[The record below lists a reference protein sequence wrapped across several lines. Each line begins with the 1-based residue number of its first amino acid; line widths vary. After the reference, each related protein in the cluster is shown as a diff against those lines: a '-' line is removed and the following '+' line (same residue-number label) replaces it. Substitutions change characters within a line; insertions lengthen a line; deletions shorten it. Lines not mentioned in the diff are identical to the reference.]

1 MIQQYIHPFIHPS
14 IHHQE
19 GGPQRWYEL
28 LSEWVSLD
36 HISDRYSTQLLRSR
50 YLVLSKLGVSKGYMV
65 SEQVS
70 SPPPHLIDRCPTS

>member
-1 MIQQYIHPFIHPS
+1 MIQQCIHPS
-14 IHHQE
+14 IYPFIYHQE
-19 GGPQRWYEL
+19 GGPHRWYEL

-65 SEQVS
+65 
-70 SPPPHLIDRCPTS
+70 C